1 MRRMT
6 TLIAHSPRARRSADD
21 LTARGGAAPLDH
33 LPGGWKAAEAER
45 AFAKAL
51 RARRRAS
58 LLLRL
63 RRGCAACAR
72 LAVHPGTG
80 SGAAGARG
88 TVREIPLAS
97 ITGSVEPNRATLFDC
112 EFRPAPAARSRWLRV
127 WHAEQRGAGLPP
139 ISVVAVEDGFLV
151 RDGHHRV
158 SVARSRGA
166 HNILAA
172 IA

>member
-1 MRRMT
+1 MDQRE
-6 TLIAHSPRARRSADD
+6 AF
-21 LTARGGAAPLDH
+21 
-33 LPGGWKAAEAER
+33 GWDAAEAER
-45 AFAKAL
+45 AFDRAR

-58 LLLRL
+58 WLLRL

-72 LAVHPGTG
+72 LDIFDVRSSAH
-80 SGAAGARG
+80 AGARG
-88 TVREIPLAS
+88 AVREIPLAA
-97 ITGSVEPNRATLFDC
+97 ITGSLEPNRATLFDR
-112 EFRPAPAARSRWLRV
+112 EFRPSRPARGRWLSV

-139 ISVVAVEDGFLV
+139 ISVVAVDDGYAV

-166 HNILAA
+166 LSILAA

>member
-1 MRRMT
+1 MV
-6 TLIAHSPRARRSADD
+6 AQRARRD
-21 LTARGGAAPLDH
+21 
-33 LPGGWKAAEAER
+33 GWRMSQGEAER
-45 AFAKAL
+45 AFDRAV

-63 RRGCAACAR
+63 RRRCVACAR
-72 LAVHPGTG
+72 LAIHDVSSLTRA
-80 SGAAGARG
+80 SARG
-88 TVREIPLAS
+88 GVREIPLDA
-97 ITGSVEPNRATLFDC
+97 IMGSVEPNRATLFDR
-112 EFRPAPAARSRWLRV
+112 EFRPSAPARGRWLSV

-139 ISVVAVEDGFLV
+139 ISVVAVDDGYAV

-166 HNILAA
+166 LSILAA